1 MDSVYTNIVRR
12 MDKWMVLLGFD
23 CVSVVVAVVI
33 FFVVAYEQNEI
44 PDIRNWK
51 NDDWIE
57 HDRMDL
63 YAIM

>member
-1 MDSVYTNIVRR
+1 
-12 MDKWMVLLGFD
+12 MVLLGFD

-51 NDDWIE
+51 NDD
-57 HDRMDL
+57 
-63 YAIM
+63 